1 MNISTSELLEAVRSA
16 TGSHVNPD
24 DAFTVGELS
33 EALGNSRALTCQK
46 IAKLQKE
53 GLVEVVR
60 VSRPRIDGCMSV
72 VPAYRFQKPKAK
84 KRS

>member
-24 DAFTVGELS
+24 DAFTVAELS
-33 EALGNSRALTCQK
+33 EALGNSRGLTCQK
-46 IAKLQKE
+46 IAQLQKE
-53 GLVEVVR
+53 GLVEVLR
-60 VSRPRIDGCMSV
+60 VSRPRIDGAMGV
-72 VPAYRFQKPKAK
+72 VPAYRFRSKAK

>member
-46 IAKLQKE
+46 IGQLQRA
-53 GLVEVVR
+53 GMVEVIR
-60 VSRPRIDGCMSV
+60 VSRPRIDGANGM
-72 VPAYRFQKPKAK
+72 VPAYRFLKKAK
-84 KRS
+84 KR